1 MHARTPLAWSLLQGA
16 RWFDRALLASMATEG
31 WQLTPAQS
39 LVFAHLEQAGTRP
52 AELARRLGTTRQATS
67 ELVAGL
73 VRLGVLEMVDDP
85 ASRRGRL
92 VRLTDDGRTLASA
105 AARRLHALEQEL
117 GRRIGPA
124 GLAQLRAALAAD
136 WGGPPE
142 PG

>member
-1 MHARTPLAWSLLQGA
+1 VHARTPLAWSLLQGA
-16 RWFDRALLASMATEG
+16 RWFDRALLSSLAAEG

-39 LVFAHLEQAGTRP
+39 LVFAHLEPAGP
-52 AELARRLGTTRQATS
+52 ARRLGTTRQATS

-73 VRLGVLEMVDDP
+73 VRLGVLEVVDDP

-92 VRLTDDGRTLASA
+92 VRLSDDGRTLASA